1 MKGNK
6 MKTISLQNS
15 SKNQILKSIVSAI
28 KNSKS
33 FFIAGH
39 MRPDG
44 DTIGS
49 GLALASMLK
58 RLGKKVVHCSIDKI
72 PYDLMFM
79 NGAKKIKITSK
90 VDDNFDCAIILESI
104 NFSRMGD
111 IISSAQAKT
120 IINIDHH
127 LAHTNFGHINYVVP
141 ASSSVAELIY
151 DVFVSAKMVPTKKE
165 AENLYVGIVT
175 DTGRFQQLNTNANS
189 HLITAELLK
198 CGVNVSDVSK
208 KIFME
213 KPISKLKLYGL
224 ALSNLKTDINDKF
237 IYVKLTKDMFKKAK
251 ASDYE
256 ADGIINYCISVPTAV
271 VGCVIKEIDDKTT
284 KISLR
289 SIEKFNILNVVKQFD
304 GGGHKNAAGCTI
316 NENIDVATK
325 IIIKA
330 FKDKLS
336 AK

>member
-1 MKGNK
+1 MKIIN
-6 MKTISLQNS
+6 LQNS
-15 SKNQILKSIVSAI
+15 SKKQVLKSIVSVI
-28 KNSKS
+28 KKSKS

-49 GLALASMLK
+49 GLALASMLR
-58 RLGKKVVHCSIDKI
+58 RLGKKVVHCSADKI
-72 PYDLMFM
+72 QSDLLFM
-79 NGAKKIKITSK
+79 SGAKKIKIISK
-90 VDDNFDCAIILESI
+90 IDNNFDCAIILESI
-104 NFSRMGD
+104 NFNRIGD
-111 IISSAQAKT
+111 IISSAQAKI

-141 ASSSVAELIY
+141 TSSSVAELIH
-151 DVFVSAKMVPTKKE
+151 DVFVSAKMIPTTKE

-175 DTGRFQQLNTNANS
+175 DTGRFQQINTNANS
-189 HLITAELLK
+189 HLITAKLLK
-198 CGVNVSDVSK
+198 CGVNSSDICK
-208 KIFME
+208 KLFLK
-213 KPISKLKLYGL
+213 KPISKLKLYGM
-224 ALSNLKTDINDKF
+224 ALSNLRTEINERF
-237 IYVKLTKDMFKKAK
+237 VYVKLTKDMFKKTK
-251 ASDYE
+251 ASDFE

-289 SIEKFNILNVVKQFD
+289 SIEKFNVLSVVNQFD

-330 FKDKLS
+330 FRNKLS

>member
-1 MKGNK
+1 
-6 MKTISLQNS
+6 MKTISLQNT
-15 SKNQILKSIVSAI
+15 SKKQILKAIVEVI
-28 KNSKS
+28 KKSKI

-39 MRPDG
+39 MKPDG

-58 RLGKKVVHCSIDKI
+58 RLGKKTVHCSADEI

-79 NGAKKIKITSK
+79 KGVSKIKITDK
-90 VDDNFDCAIILESI
+90 ITGKYDCALVLESI
-104 NFSRMGD
+104 NLSRIGN
-111 IISSAQAKT
+111 IIEPSQVKK

-127 LAHTNFGHINYVVP
+127 LAHTNFGYINYVVP
-141 ASSSVAELIY
+141 SSSSVAELVY
-151 DVFVSAKMVPTKKE
+151 EVFKAAKIIPTKEE
-165 AENLYVGIVT
+165 AENLYIGIVT

-189 HLITAELLK
+189 HLTAAELLK
-198 CGVNVSDVSK
+198 CGVNASEISK
-208 KIFME
+208 KLFLK
-213 KPISKLKLYGL
+213 KPLSKLKLYGL
-224 ALSNLKTDINDKF
+224 ALSDLKTDINGKF
-237 IYVKLTKDMFKKAK
+237 IYVKLTKNMFQKAK
-251 ASDYE
+251 ASDYD
-256 ADGIINYCISVPTAV
+256 ADGIINYCISVPTAA
-271 VGCVIKEIDDKTT
+271 VGCVMKEVDEKTT

-289 SIEKFNILNVVKQFD
+289 SIEKFNLLNVVKQFG

-316 NENIDVATK
+316 NENINEAEK